1 MKIVKNITGS
11 GRLPSEFV
19 QMKNWD
25 NPYEEVNPTDKMLI
39 EFIDCYNGHY
49 KDDVCEWFVEEVE

>member
-25 NPYEEVNPTDKMLI
+25 NPYEEVSPKDKMLI

-49 KDDVCEWFVEEVE
+49 KDDVCEWIVEEVE